1 MYWEVC
7 IMELKIEKI
16 DWLFFLLCLFAGVL
30 AEEAFFRGQIG
41 VSYFVFIAGFYTI
54 FFWRFRS
61 FKFSHQRV
69 GYLILISI
77 WLLAA
82 GYYLNDTVL
91 FYALN
96 LVVIPSLVIFHLALI
111 TSPKKLEWNK
121 LFFLLYTTLRLGQG
135 IRYAGIFIG
144 HIAKKLNRSSNP
156 KQFDVWKKILIG
168 VAIAIPFLFVVLNLL
183 ISADAQ
189 FEKLVNNLPN
199 LFSFQTEYVFR
210 IIIILIY
217 GFGFFGFMQVL
228 LQKNVQIVKK
238 EGTFKLFQ
246 MDGIITLTV
255 LLLLDLVYILFV
267 AVQFKY
273 FFSGTLDDGFTYAEY
288 ARRGFFELLFVTLIN
303 LTVTTGV
310 ITFTKCVQG
319 KLKIAIRF
327 FLSILVLSS
336 CVLLI
341 SAFMRMSM
349 YEDAYG
355 FTFTRVLVNSFMIFL
370 LVIFAYTLVKIWL
383 DRLSLFHFYFIAA
396 LIYYAGMNIIN
407 FDQIVV
413 ERNIA
418 RYETTGKID
427 IHYLNHFSSTGI
439 LGLIE
444 LYDKHPDVPGLK
456 VLLKQRKAEKEYLH
470 PDAWQSKNLVRDKAY
485 NSLDELEL
493 K

>member
-1 MYWEVC
+1 
-7 IMELKIEKI
+7 MELKIEKA

-30 AEEAFFRGQIG
+30 AEEAFFREQIG
-41 VSYFVFIAGFYTI
+41 ISYFVFIAVFYTI
-54 FFWRFRS
+54 FFWKFRS
-61 FKFSHQRV
+61 FSFSHQRV

-77 WLLAA
+77 WILAA
-82 GYYLNDTVL
+82 GYYLHDTAL

-96 LVVIPSLVIFHLALI
+96 ILVIPSLVIFHLALI

-121 LFFLLYTTLRLGQG
+121 LFFILYTALRLGQG
-135 IRYAGIFIG
+135 IRYGGIFISYL
-144 HIAKKLNRSSNP
+144 AKILNRSSNP
-156 KQFDVWKKILIG
+156 KQFNVWKKILIG

-210 IIIILIY
+210 VIIMLIY
-217 GFGFFGFMQVL
+217 GLGFFGFMQVL
-228 LQKNVQIVKK
+228 IQKNVQIVKK
-238 EGTFKLFQ
+238 EDTLKLHQ

-255 LLLLDLVYILFV
+255 LFLLDLVYVLFV
-267 AVQFKY
+267 IVQFKY
-273 FFSGTLDDGFTYAEY
+273 FFSGTLDAGFTYAEY

-310 ITFTKCVQG
+310 ITFTKGVQG
-319 KLKIAIRF
+319 KLKIVIRF
-327 FLSILVLSS
+327 FLSVLVLSS
-336 CVLLI
+336 GVLLI

-383 DRLSLFHFYFIAA
+383 DRLSLFHFYFIAS

-413 ERNIA
+413 DRNIA

-427 IHYLNHFSSTGI
+427 IHYLNSFSSTGV

-444 LYDKHPDVPGLK
+444 LYETNPDVPGLK
-456 VLLKQRKAEKEYLH
+456 ALLKQRNAEREYLN
-470 PDAWQSKNLVRDKAY
+470 PDTWQSQNLVRDKAY
-485 NSLDELEL
+485 KRLGELDL